1 MNLGQNNSTIAA
13 ISTPFGAGA
22 IAVVRVSG
30 DKALGIVQLLTHRSS
45 FLPRCATLCHF
56 YDGDEIL
63 DEVIV
68 IFFKA
73 PHSYTCEDICEIQC
87 HGGSVVAKRI
97 LELLLENGAEL
108 AKSGEF
114 TKRAF
119 LNGRIDLSQAQA
131 IGQMIEAKS
140 LKAQKALARQL
151 TGELSR
157 FIDDARESL
166 YEALAYSEVMID
178 YSDEDLPLDLLERLI
193 QKIDKILE
201 RFEKILIYSR
211 SREGIFS
218 GFRLSIIGKP
228 NVGKSSLLNALLMHD
243 RAIVSEIAG
252 TTRDTIE
259 ETFNIAGVQVR
270 LIDTA
275 GIRKASDEIERIG
288 IERSREIV
296 RQSDIVLALFDQSR
310 KWESEDDQIIEIL
323 ETLEDKQILV
333 ILNKSDLPLR
343 LELHKLNRFQSIALS
358 AKEKEID
365 CLLSVLE
372 QMLSLQESDE
382 ILLSQAHQIQSIQE
396 AITFLTQ
403 AKIELQN
410 GVLELFSY
418 NLKDAISSIGSI
430 TQPYENAELLDKI
443 FGEFCLGK

>member
-13 ISTPFGAGA
+13 ISTPLGGGAV
-22 IAVVRVSG
+22 AVVRLSG
-30 DKALGIVQLLTHRSS
+30 DKALGIIQLLTHRSS
-45 FLPRCATLCHF
+45 FLPRYATLCHL

-73 PHSYTCEDICEIQC
+73 PYSYTREDICEIQC
-87 HGGSVVAKRI
+87 HGGSVIAKRI

-151 TGELSR
+151 SGELSR
-157 FIDDARESL
+157 FVCNVRENL

-178 YSDEDLPLDLLERLI
+178 YSDEDLPLDLFERLT

-201 RFEKILIYSR
+201 RLEKILTYSR

-218 GFRLSIIGKP
+218 GFRLSIVGKP
-228 NVGKSSLLNALLMHD
+228 NVGKSSLLNALLMRD

-259 ETFNIAGVQVR
+259 ESLNIAGVQVR

-288 IERSREIV
+288 IERSREVIE
-296 RQSDIVLALFDQSR
+296 QSDIVLALFDQSR
-310 KWESEDDQIIEIL
+310 IWESEDDQMIEIL
-323 ETLEDKQILV
+323 ESIEGKQILV
-333 ILNKSDLPLR
+333 ILNKSDLPAC
-343 LELHKLNRFQSIALS
+343 LELDKLSRFQSIALS

-365 CLLSVLE
+365 SLLDVLE
-372 QMLSLQESDE
+372 QILSLQESDE
-382 ILLSQAHQIQSIQE
+382 ILLSEAHQIQSIQE
-396 AITFLTQ
+396 AINSLTQ
-403 AKIELQN
+403 AKIELED

-418 NLKDAISSIGSI
+418 NVKDAISSMGLI

>member
-13 ISTPFGAGA
+13 ISTPLGGGA

-30 DKALGIVQLLTHRSS
+30 DKALEIVQFLTRRSS
-45 FLPRCATLCHF
+45 FLIRCATLCHF

-68 IFFKA
+68 IYFKA

-87 HGGSVVAKRI
+87 HGGSVIAKRI

-131 IGQMIEAKS
+131 IGKMIEAKS

-151 TGELSR
+151 AGELSR
-157 FIDDARESL
+157 FVCDVRENL

-178 YSDEDLPLDLLERLI
+178 YSDEDLPLDLSERLA

-201 RFEKILIYSR
+201 RLEKILVHSR

-228 NVGKSSLLNALLMHD
+228 NVGKSSLLNALLMQD

-259 ETFNIAGVQVR
+259 ESLNIAGVQVR
-270 LIDTA
+270 FIDTA

-288 IERSREIV
+288 IERSREVIQ
-296 RQSDIVLALFDQSR
+296 QSDIVLALFDQSR
-310 KWESEDDQIIEIL
+310 KWESEDDQIVEIL
-323 ETLEDKQILV
+323 ESLEDKQILV
-333 ILNKSDLPLR
+333 ILNKNDLPTR
-343 LELHKLNRFQSIALS
+343 LNLCKLNRFQNIALS
-358 AKEKEID
+358 AKEKKID
-365 CLLSVLE
+365 SLLDVLE

-382 ILLSQAHQIQSIQE
+382 ILLSEAHQIQSIQ
-396 AITFLTQ
+396 ATIASLTQ
-403 AKIELQN
+403 AKIELQD
-410 GVLELFSY
+410 GVLEFFSY
-418 NLKDAISSIGSI
+418 NLKDAISSIGLI